1 MTRGEADRI
10 LELARTLGALVFG
23 DFLLSSGQRSSYYF
37 DGRLLTLNPEGSYL
51 VSRALLP
58 VIYQYGAEA
67 VGGPTLGAD
76 PMVGALILTSH
87 LEQRPVRGFLVRK
100 ATKEHG
106 TARLI
111 EGGLANRAGDGSPIQ
126 VAIVDDT
133 CSTGGNLISAIEAVE
148 SIGCKVVCVATVL
161 DRQQGGSEDIRKR
174 GYPFH
179 SILVAD
185 SAGSITPS
193 LE

>member
-1 MTRGEADRI
+1 MVT
-10 LELARTLGALVFG
+10 
-23 DFLLSSGQRSSYYF
+23 
-37 DGRLLTLNPEGSYL
+37 N
-51 VSRALLP
+51 ALLP
-58 VIYQYGAEA
+58 VIYHYGAEA

-76 PMVGALILTSH
+76 PMVGAMILVSH
-87 LEQRPVRGFLVRK
+87 VEQRPIRGFLVRK
-100 ATKEHG
+100 ATKGHG

-111 EGGLANRAGDGSPIQ
+111 EGSLAERASKEPPIQ

-148 SIGCKVVCVATVL
+148 SLGCKVVCVVTVL
-161 DRQQGGSEDIRKR
+161 DRQQGGSKEIRKR
-174 GYPFH
+174 GYPFY

-185 SAGSITPS
+185 AEGSITPS